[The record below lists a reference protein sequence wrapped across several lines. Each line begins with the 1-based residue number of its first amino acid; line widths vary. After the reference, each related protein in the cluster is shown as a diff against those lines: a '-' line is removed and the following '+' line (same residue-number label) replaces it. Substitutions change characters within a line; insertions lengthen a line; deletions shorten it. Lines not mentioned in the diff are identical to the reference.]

1 VATDSHVSPVRRV
14 RHRLRAHVSEHPVL
28 YLPFARHKYP
38 GPSPEVISSQTRLVI
53 DGYTRSATTFAVYA
67 FQLAQDT
74 PVRLAHHLHA
84 PAQLIAAARSGIP
97 ALVLIRE
104 PQGAVLSQVIREPG
118 VTLPGALISY
128 RRFYTSL
135 IPYLDS
141 FVIGEFE
148 QVTHDFGAVTRRLN
162 QRFGTSFAEFVHTE
176 ASKRE
181 CFELIKHRG
190 TLSPTLLGFES
201 GVVSQEGMRRGL
213 QDLERQENRADG
225 KEAWIPSQD
234 RVRSKAAL
242 RAHWDHPD
250 LASLRHRAEAV
261 YREFRKASQLP
272 AEPVH

>member
-1 VATDSHVSPVRRV
+1 MHASPARRA
-14 RHRLRAHVSEHPVL
+14 RHRLRARVAEHPVL

-38 GPSPEVISSQTRLVI
+38 GPSPEVISPQTQLVI

-67 FQLAQDT
+67 FQLAQDR

-118 VTLPGALISY
+118 VTLPGALVSY
-128 RRFYTSL
+128 RRFYASL
-135 IPYLDS
+135 IPHLDS
-141 FVIGEFE
+141 LVIGEFE

-162 QRFGTSFAEFVHTE
+162 QRFGTGFAEFAHSE
-176 ASKRE
+176 ASERE

-201 GVVSQEGMRRGL
+201 GVVSREEMRRGL
-213 QDLERQENRADG
+213 QALERQQNRADG

-242 RAHWDHPD
+242 RARWDHPG

-261 YREFRKASQLP
+261 YQEFQQASRLF
-272 AEPVH
+272 AEPVG

>member
-1 VATDSHVSPVRRV
+1 VV
-14 RHRLRAHVSEHPVL
+14 

-38 GPSPEVISSQTRLVI
+38 GPSPEVISPQTQLVI

-67 FQLAQDT
+67 FQLAQEA

-84 PAQLIAAARSGIP
+84 PAQLIAAARDGVP

-118 VTLPGALISY
+118 VTVPGALVAY

-135 IPYLDS
+135 IPYIDS

-148 QVTHDFGAVTRRLN
+148 QVTHDFGAVIRRLN
-162 QRFGTSFAEFVHTE
+162 QRFGTSFAEFEHTE

-190 TLSPTLLGFES
+190 TLSPVLLGFES
-201 GVVSQEGMRRGL
+201 GTVTREEMLRGL
-213 QDLERQENRADG
+213 QALERQQHRADG

-234 RVRSKAAL
+234 RGRSKAAL
-242 RAHWDHPD
+242 RAHWDHPG
-250 LASLRHRAEAV
+250 LAGLRRRADAV
-261 YREFRKASQLP
+261 YQEFRAAAQLP
-272 AEPVH
+272 AELVR